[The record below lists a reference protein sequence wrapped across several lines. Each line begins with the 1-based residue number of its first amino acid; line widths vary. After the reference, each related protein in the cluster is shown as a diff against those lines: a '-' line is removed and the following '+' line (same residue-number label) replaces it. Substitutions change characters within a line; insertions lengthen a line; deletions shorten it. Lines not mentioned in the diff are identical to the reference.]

1 MQANTDPH
9 IINISDLKI
18 ISDGL
23 SRLYQTVQQVNS
35 FLNRPEVRERIRL
48 FFENLKQI
56 PEETKR
62 FLRDLAYRGWFLTDE
77 MTANELAVFFNLN
90 TSQNSGDEGEIDEHM
105 AAIVERYI
113 HNIEN
118 KLYERFPTRR
128 PILEAAFG
136 AHEQGEYILSI
147 PVFLAQTDG
156 IGAELLNG
164 VSPFS
169 RKTVAG
175 GVFATT
181 AEINTLAAQVD
192 TLLIDPLGLP
202 MGITAN
208 TTSPERLQ
216 HPHLYNRHEV
226 LHGISVDYG
235 SKINSLKAISM
246 LGHIATIVYDVV
258 REYRAVLESASAPD

>member
-1 MQANTDPH
+1 MKPNTDPH
-9 IINISDLKI
+9 IINMIDLKK

-23 SRLYQTVQQVNS
+23 SQLYQTVQQVNS

-48 FFENLKQI
+48 FFENLKQL
-56 PEETKR
+56 PEDTKR

-77 MTANELAVFFNLN
+77 MTLNELAVFFNLN
-90 TSQNSGDEGEIDEHM
+90 TSQNSVDEGQIDEQM

-113 HNIEN
+113 HNIKN
-118 KLYERFPTRR
+118 KLYERFPTRK
-128 PILEAAFG
+128 PVLEAAFG
-136 AHEQGEYILSI
+136 AHEQGQYNLSI

-181 AEINTLAAQVD
+181 AEINTLSAQVD
-192 TLLIDPLGLP
+192 TLLIEPLGLR

-208 TTSPERLQ
+208 STSTERLQ
-216 HPHLYNRHEV
+216 HSHLYNRHEV

-235 SKINSLKAISM
+235 NKRNSLKAISL
-246 LGHIATIVYDVV
+246 LGHIATVVYDVV
-258 REYRAVLESASAPD
+258 REYRATVASTIES

>member
-1 MQANTDPH
+1 MKANTDPY
-9 IINISDLKI
+9 IINISDLKK

-35 FLNRPEVRERIRL
+35 FLSRPEVRERIRL
-48 FFENLKQI
+48 FFENLEQL
-56 PEETKR
+56 PEDTKR

-77 MTANELAVFFNLN
+77 MTLNELAVFLNLN
-90 TSQNSGDEGEIDEHM
+90 TSQNSADEGQIDEQM
-105 AAIVERYI
+105 AGIVERYI
-113 HNIEN
+113 HDIKN
-118 KLYERFPTRR
+118 KLYERFPPRR
-128 PILEAAFG
+128 PVLEAAFG
-136 AHEQGEYILSI
+136 AHKQGQYNLSI

-169 RKTVAG
+169 RKIVAG
-175 GVFATT
+175 GLFATT
-181 AEINTLAAQVD
+181 AEINTLSSQVD

-202 MGITAN
+202 LGITAN
-208 TTSPERLQ
+208 TTSSERLQ

-235 SKINSLKAISM
+235 NKKNSLKAISM
-246 LGHIATIVYDVV
+246 LGHIATVVYDVV
-258 REYRAVLESASAPD
+258 REYRASVGSAMES